1 MGPGVT
7 DRKKRCL
14 HSQHWQ
20 LELGYIGTH
29 TNEWSGYHKLSRW
42 LTWLWP
48 ISFSAISSP
57 TLWVILLGKPSGSKN
72 KRVTI
77 EEAEDEEDY
86 LRDGRYFE
94 QYLDAGKPLREGQTN
109 FEQYQ
114 QYQEE
119 EGEDEWAPFG
129 DA

>member
-1 MGPGVT
+1 MNDQATTNYQDDSPDYDPSPSVPSRRPRSG
-7 DRKKRCL
+7 
-14 HSQHWQ
+14 SSY
-20 LELGYIGTH
+20 LE
-29 TNEWSGYHKLSRW
+29 N
-42 LTWLWP
+42 P
-48 ISFSAISSP
+48 VA
-57 TLWVILLGKPSGSKN
+57 SKN